1 MNLAPGKV
9 AAQKKQVTSGRTHKA
24 ARPLYRQVHA
34 DVGPIQKGHP
44 AGDHGP
50 RVPSRRDVRGR
61 ALGLTEPVLLGL
73 FAHRAAPER
82 PAEEAQH
89 LVTAEP
95 REKRGQCSPAVC
107 SQTDG
112 VV

>member
-1 MNLAPGKV
+1 M
-9 AAQKKQVTSGRTHKA
+9 TSGRTHKSA
-24 ARPLYRQVHA
+24 HPPYRQVHA
-34 DVGPIQKGHP
+34 DVGPIQKRHP

-50 RVPSRRDVRGR
+50 RVPGGRDVRGC
-61 ALGLTEPVLLGL
+61 ALGLTEPVLLRL

-95 REKRGQCSPAVC
+95 REK
-107 SQTDG
+107 G
-112 VV
+112 VSVLPQSALRQMA

>member
-1 MNLAPGKV
+1 M
-9 AAQKKQVTSGRTHKA
+9 TSGRTDKSAH
-24 ARPLYRQVHA
+24 PPYRQVHA
-34 DVGPIQKGHP
+34 DVSPIQKRHP
-44 AGDHGP
+44 ASDHGP
-50 RVPSRRDVRGR
+50 RVPGRRDVRGC

-95 REKRGQCSPAVC
+95 REK
-107 SQTDG
+107 G
-112 VV
+112 VSVLPQSALRQMA